1 MRLLR
6 QDFIYLSKVK
16 EFTLVDMMVLLDCV
30 ANIAIIGVMFLA
42 FPVRVWGDPNLC
54 IIFHF
59 YRVFVVAL
67 NREGGH
73 VTDDVKEEL
82 QMCPSSK

>member
-6 QDFIYLSKVK
+6 QDFIYLSMSKVK

-42 FPVRVWGDPNLC
+42 FPVRIWGDPDLC
-54 IIFHF
+54 LLIHF
-59 YRVFVVAL
+59 YRAFVATI
-67 NREGGH
+67 N
-73 VTDDVKEEL
+73 K
-82 QMCPSSK
+82 